1 MIDPYHQIL
10 TRFCNVL
17 QKGFDSEI
25 IVSEESP
32 LFSVIVGKELPFKIH
47 LYRSSITKRV
57 NKENQKT
64 VHIDED
70 ILHHKFDIIVK
81 RILAIALHNKK
92 AYARNTVVARVDKKN
107 TISFLDENHLQGA
120 MPGKYRYGL
129 FLDGELISLAVFSG
143 GRNMPEFNMETYRSF
158 ELIRFCNK
166 LGYNV
171 VGGISKLLKAFIS
184 DFHPQDIM
192 TYTDKD
198 WSQDST
204 LEKIGFVKKSEL
216 APLQFWISGTSRT
229 LIRNEDQFQSLKK
242 EFPNGY
248 LKENLGSLK
257 LILSLK

>member
-1 MIDPYHQIL
+1 MTDSYNQIQQRFFDQLVQALHPEDLIVEKKPFFTIL
-10 TRFCNVL
+10 T
-17 QKGFDSEI
+17 SAI
-25 IVSEESP
+25 
-32 LFSVIVGKELPFKIH
+32 LPFKIH
-47 LYRSSITKRV
+47 LYGHNIQERIESGM
-57 NKENQKT
+57 QKT

-70 ILHHKFDIIVK
+70 VLMNKYDIILK
-81 RILAIALHNKK
+81 RILAIALHQKK

-107 TISFLDENHLQGA
+107 TILFLEENHLQGA

-143 GRNMPEFNMETYRSF
+143 GRKMPELNIENYRSF

-171 VGGISKLLKAFIS
+171 VGGISKLLKAFVS
-184 DFHPQDIM
+184 DFQPNDIM

-198 WSQDST
+198 WSQEST
-204 LEKIGFVKKSEL
+204 LEKIGFVKKSEIP
-216 APLQFWISGTSRT
+216 PLKFWVNGTTRT
-229 LIRNEDQFQSLKK
+229 LIKDEIQYAALQK

-257 LILSLK
+257 LIQSIK

>member
-1 MIDPYHQIL
+1 MTDPYHQIL
-10 TRFCNVL
+10 ASFCDIL
-17 QKGFDSEI
+17 QKNFDSELVI
-25 IVSEESP
+25 SQKSP
-32 LFSVIVGKELPFKIH
+32 SFTKITGGDLPFVIH
-47 LYRSSITKRV
+47 LYRSNITKRICDQ
-57 NKENQKT
+57 NEKI

-70 ILHHKFDIIVK
+70 MLHSKYDIIVK
-81 RILAIALHNKK
+81 RILALALHQKK
-92 AYARNTVVARVDKKN
+92 AYARKTVVARVDKKN
-107 TISFLDENHLQGA
+107 TIAFLEENHLQGA

-143 GRNMPEFNMETYRSF
+143 GRKMPELQIENYRSF

-171 VGGISKLLKAFIS
+171 VGGISKLIKAFVT
-184 DFHPQDIM
+184 DFEPQDIM

-198 WSQDST
+198 WSQEST

-216 APLQFWISGTSRT
+216 DPLKFWVNGTSRT
-229 LIRNEDQFQSLKK
+229 LIRDDEQYQNLQK

-257 LILSLK
+257 MILFIK

>member
-1 MIDPYHQIL
+1 MTDPYHQIL
-10 TRFCNVL
+10 ASFCDIL
-17 QKGFDSEI
+17 QKNFDSELVI
-25 IVSEESP
+25 SQKSP
-32 LFSVIVGKELPFKIH
+32 SFTKITGGDLPFVIH
-47 LYRSSITKRV
+47 LYRSNITKRICDQ
-57 NKENQKT
+57 NEKI

-70 ILHHKFDIIVK
+70 MLHSKYDIIVK
-81 RILAIALHNKK
+81 RILALALHQKK
-92 AYARNTVVARVDKKN
+92 AYARKTVVARVDKKN
-107 TISFLDENHLQGA
+107 KIAFLEENHLQGA

-143 GRNMPEFNMETYRSF
+143 GRKMPELQIENYRSF

-171 VGGISKLLKAFIS
+171 VGGISKLIKAFVT
-184 DFHPQDIM
+184 DFEPQDIM

-198 WSQDST
+198 WSQEST

-216 APLQFWISGTSRT
+216 DPLKFWVNGTSRI
-229 LIRNEDQFQSLKK
+229 LIRDNEQYQNLQK

-257 LILSLK
+257 MILFIK